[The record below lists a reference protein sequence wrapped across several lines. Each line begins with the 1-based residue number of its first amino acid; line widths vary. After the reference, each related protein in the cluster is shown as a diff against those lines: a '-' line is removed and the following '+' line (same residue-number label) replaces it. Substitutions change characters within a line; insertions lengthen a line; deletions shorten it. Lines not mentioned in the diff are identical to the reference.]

1 MATTQLSPE
10 ALRSAI
16 DGGLLS
22 FPLTDFDSADNFDP
36 ERYRAR
42 LDWLGPYGAAA
53 LFAAG
58 GAGEYFSLT
67 DGEYER
73 VVGET
78 VAWSAGRVPVIA
90 AAGRGTKAAVT
101 HARLA
106 ERIGADGILL
116 LPPYMIE
123 ASQEGLATHVTAI
136 CRAVSI
142 GVIVYNR
149 GNCRLAPATVA
160 RLAET
165 CPNLVGIKDGL
176 GNIEWLLRMKSFV
189 GDRLLFINGMP
200 TAEVYAA
207 AYRAMGAPTY
217 SSAILNFV
225 PRSAVAFYRAVRTGD
240 TAACDALFR
249 TFLGPYLE
257 LRNRQPG
264 YAVSI
269 VKAGAD
275 IVGHSAGQ
283 VRPPLSPLTASE
295 QAELAELIVALGPQD
310 PPLAED
316 LPPSR
321 MEELLA

>member
-1 MATTQLSPE
+1 MTQLSPE

-22 FPLTDFDSADNFDP
+22 FPLTDFDAADNFDA
-36 ERYRAR
+36 ESYRAR
-42 LDWLGPYGAAA
+42 LNWLSPYGAAA

-67 DGEYER
+67 DAEYER
-73 VVGET
+73 VVAET

-90 AAGRGTKAAVT
+90 AAGQGTKAAVG
-101 HARLA
+101 HAQVA
-106 ERIGADGILL
+106 ERLGADGILL
-116 LPPYMIE
+116 LPPYMTE
-123 ASQEGLATHVTAI
+123 GSQEGLAAHVTAV

-160 RLAET
+160 RLAES
-165 CPNLVGIKDGL
+165 CPNLIGIKDGL
-176 GNIEWLLRMKSFV
+176 GNIEWLLRMRSLV

-225 PRSAVAFYRAVRTGD
+225 PRTAVAFHQAVQTGD
-240 TAACDALFR
+240 TATCDRVFS

-269 VKAGAD
+269 VKAGVD
-275 IVGHSAGQ
+275 LIGRSAGH

-295 QAELAELIVALGPQD
+295 RAELAELIAALGPQH
-310 PPLAED
+310 PPRAED
-316 LPPSR
+316 LTPSV
-321 MEELLA
+321 MEELPA